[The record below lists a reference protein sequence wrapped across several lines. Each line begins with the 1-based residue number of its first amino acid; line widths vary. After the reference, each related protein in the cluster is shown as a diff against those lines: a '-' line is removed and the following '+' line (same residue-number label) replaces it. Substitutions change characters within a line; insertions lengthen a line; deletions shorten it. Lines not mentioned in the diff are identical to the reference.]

1 MLLDAGWT
9 IQNFREL
16 NFAAGIVR
24 PQLGLKSSPPNACR
38 GERCRVWGRIAP
50 IRPVQA
56 IVGKGSSGFPERQ
69 QQNSELSD
77 NSNNG
82 PLLGLSGAVLGEPQ
96 SVVAQRCS
104 SRRPRASTL
113 RPYAARCRRESH
125 GLKQANASSRRIAAW
140 SLATAAVASAASIC
154 AILAHV
160 LH

>member
-24 PQLGLKSSPPNACR
+24 LSWGS
-38 GERCRVWGRIAP
+38 RVPLRTPAAASGAGFGRIAP

-56 IVGKGSSGFPERQ
+56 IVGKGSSGFPER

-113 RPYAARCRRESH
+113 RPCAARCRRESH